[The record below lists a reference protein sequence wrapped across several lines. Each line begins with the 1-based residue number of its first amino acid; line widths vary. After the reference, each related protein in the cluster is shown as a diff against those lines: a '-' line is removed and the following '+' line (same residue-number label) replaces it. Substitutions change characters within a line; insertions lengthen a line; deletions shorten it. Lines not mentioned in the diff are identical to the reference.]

1 MAYHSHALSPAE
13 SISHGVSAPARP
25 GFFGRM
31 LAAMM
36 KSRQKQADR
45 EIVQYLRLSGGKLTD
60 HVEREIER
68 RFLSGT
74 NR

>member
-1 MAYHSHALSPAE
+1 MAYHTHALSSAE

-25 GFFGRM
+25 GFFSRI
-31 LAAMM
+31 LTAVLE
-36 KSRQKQADR
+36 SRQKQADR
-45 EIVQYLRLSGGKLTD
+45 EIAQYLRLNGGKLTD

-68 RFLSGT
+68 RFLNRT